1 MAPRRGLIAL
11 VLTAIALV
19 LLLNFKTPQ
28 MTVGFGPTAVVAAP
42 PTAGLSPTPPNALY
56 PTAGPTTTTPV
67 AGTSVP
73 PSAPPTAPH
82 TPVAASGQ
90 ATGQVSE
97 TPFGPVQVR
106 ISYASGKIT
115 DVVAVQVPSDRFR
128 SQAIAAYAVPILR
141 SEALQAQSAQ
151 IDTVSGATYTSEGY
165 AMSLQS
171 ALDQAHL

>member
-42 PTAGLSPTPPNALY
+42 PTAGISPTPPNSLY
-56 PTAGPTTTTPV
+56 PTSGPTATSSV
-67 AGTSVP
+67 AGASVP
-73 PSAPPTAPH
+73 PSAPPTAPPP
-82 TPVAASGQ
+82 PVAASGQ

-106 ISYASGKIT
+106 ISYANGKIT

>member
-42 PTAGLSPTPPNALY
+42 PTVGLSPTPPSSLH
-56 PTAGPTTTTPV
+56 PTSGPTTTSPV
-67 AGTSVP
+67 AGASVP
-73 PSAPPTAPH
+73 PSVPPTAPRP
-82 TPVAASGQ
+82 PVAASGQ

-106 ISYASGKIT
+106 ISYANGKIT

>member
-42 PTAGLSPTPPNALY
+42 PTAGLSPTPPSSLPPTSG
-56 PTAGPTTTTPV
+56 PTATSSV
-67 AGTSVP
+67 AGTSMP
-73 PSAPPTAPH
+73 PSAPPTAPPP
-82 TPVAASGQ
+82 PVAASGQ

-106 ISYASGKIT
+106 ISYANGKIT

>member
-1 MAPRRGLIAL
+1 LIPRRGFVAL
-11 VLTAIALV
+11 CLTVVALV

-28 MTVGFGPTAVVAAP
+28 VTVGFGPTAVVAAP
-42 PTAGLSPTPPNALY
+42 PAAGLSPIAPSSLP
-56 PTAGPTTTTPV
+56 PTARPTTTPTVGGP
-67 AGTSVP
+67 SVQP
-73 PSAPPTAPH
+73 PASPSSPRSPA
-82 TPVAASGQ
+82 AASGQ

-106 ISYASGKIT
+106 ISYANGKIT

-151 IDTVSGATYTSEGY
+151 IDTVSGATYTSQGY

>member
-11 VLTAIALV
+11 VVTAIALV

-42 PTAGLSPTPPNALY
+42 PTAGLAPTAPSSPP
-56 PTAGPTTTTPV
+56 PTAGPTTTPAV
-67 AGTSVP
+67 AGASVP
-73 PSAPPTAPH
+73 PPASSS
-82 TPVAASGQ
+82 TPRSPAAASGQ

-106 ISYASGKIT
+106 ISYANGKIT
-115 DVVAVQVPSDRFR
+115 DVIAVQVPSDRFR

-141 SEALQAQSAQ
+141 GEALQAQSAQ

-165 AMSLQS
+165 AQSLQS
-171 ALDQAHL
+171 ALDQAGA